1 MSRSSSRPEWRL
13 AERSDLLWKTFFRA
27 TENVWNDFWCD
38 LVDER
43 YEKPE
48 DSLAKTTRKR

>member
-1 MSRSSSRPEWRL
+1 MAARRAQRPL
-13 AERSDLLWKTFFRA
+13 V
-27 TENVWNDFWCD
+27 ENVLPRYCGENVRNDFWCD

-48 DSLAKTTRKR
+48 DSLAKATRKR